1 MIEKIFLIGFICI
14 ISPLLASTSIGQCV
28 TLTPI
33 SEADALN
40 ITCLGVVD
48 YKYFLP
54 TTVSTVYLDQVARN
68 QLSDPSLSSLPTQC
82 QVSLK
87 KAVCASVYLKCPANF
102 SETDFKTYNYKIF
115 SDVNS
120 VYPLPFQR
128 PCVSVCNNA
137 NSDCLGLLNLNNRAL
152 NCSATT
158 DYSYGAFGV
167 AYSVPSY
174 PFPRTYDN
182 IFGTSVCNAMPA
194 SNVVAGSS
202 EPYIYAAK
210 NGVCAGIISSLYVP
224 PGNLLSSNV
233 APMQGPYVVQTI
245 IETQLAASIN
255 ALPVWLSPSCHLA
268 MKKYFCGSYMLAPQP
283 QRFHDVLVANSFDA
297 NTILG
302 IEYQLGAA
310 GVNISAYLQSVF
322 YLPSYPTTQVCLDY
336 LNSCG
341 AFINASNVPALV
353 PHCLATVNGVNQYPS
368 VNQTITSVDLSPG
381 LTIKYTTAPN
391 KMSAASDQGYQPIC
405 PDGYATINFMLSYL
419 SAVFS
424 SYIPI
429 LYLVLLFCFSIVIWS
444 YFFSLFLLL
453 LSSIFFFSHFLFLL
467 LFLTFFLTR

>member
-1 MIEKIFLIGFICI
+1 MLGMIEKVVLISSICI
-14 ISPLLASTSIGQCV
+14 ISSSLAATSIGQC
-28 TLTPI
+28 LSLAPI
-33 SEADALN
+33 SEIDALN

-54 TTVSTVYLDQVARN
+54 AKLSTTYLDQLARN

-87 KAVCASVYLKCPANF
+87 KAVCASVYLKCPAGF
-102 SETDFKTYNYKIF
+102 SETNMSTYNYKIF

-128 PCVSVCNNA
+128 PCVNVCNNA
-137 NSDCLGLLNLNNRAL
+137 NMDCLGLLNLNNRAL

-167 AYSVPSY
+167 AYGVPSY

-182 IFGTSVCNAMPA
+182 KFGTSVCNSMPA
-194 SNVVAGSS
+194 TDIVAGSS
-202 EPYIYAAK
+202 EPYIHASN
-210 NGVCAGIISSLYVP
+210 NGVCAGIISSLYIP

-233 APMQGPYVVQTI
+233 APMRGPYVVQTI

-268 MKKYFCGSYMLAPQP
+268 MRKYFCGTYMLAPQP
-283 QRFHDVLVANSFDA
+283 QRFRDVLAANSFDA

-302 IEYQLGAA
+302 IEYQLGLA
-310 GVNISAYLQSVF
+310 GVNMSAYLRTTF
-322 YLPSYPTTQVCLDY
+322 YLPSYPTNQVCLDY
-336 LNSCG
+336 LNFCG
-341 AFINASNVPALV
+341 TFINASNVAALV
-353 PHCLATVNGVNQYPS
+353 PRCLSSVNGISQFPS
-368 VNQTITSVDLSPG
+368 TNQTITSVDLSPG

-391 KMSAASDQGYQPIC
+391 KMSSASDGGYKPIC
-405 PDGYATINFMLSYL
+405 PDGYESVTDHLIC
-419 SAVFS
+419 
-424 SYIPI
+424 P
-429 LYLVLLFCFSIVIWS
+429 
-444 YFFSLFLLL
+444 
-453 LSSIFFFSHFLFLL
+453 
-467 LFLTFFLTR
+467 